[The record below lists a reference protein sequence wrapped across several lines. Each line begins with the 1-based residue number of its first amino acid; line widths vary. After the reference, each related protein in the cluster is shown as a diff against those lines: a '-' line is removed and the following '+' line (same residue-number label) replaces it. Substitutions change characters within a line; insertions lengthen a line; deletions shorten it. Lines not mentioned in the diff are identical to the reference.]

1 MVKMTTSSTDAAAA
15 AVSKMIG
22 PWTRACLDRD
32 WDALLGMCTSDIVFM
47 PPGEAPVSG
56 AAARAWL
63 EAFPPIKR
71 MSWEV
76 TSLEAAEDQAF
87 LRGPVRQTLEIEG
100 VDEVFDGKFCDLMRR
115 EEDGAWRF
123 AVIMWS
129 SNTA

>member
-15 AVSKMIG
+15 AVAKMIG

-56 AAARAWL
+56 AAVRAWL

-87 LRGPVRQTLEIEG
+87 LRGPVRQTVVVEG
-100 VDEVFDGKFCDLMRR
+100 VDEPFEGKYCDLMRR

-123 AVIMWS
+123 AVIMWN